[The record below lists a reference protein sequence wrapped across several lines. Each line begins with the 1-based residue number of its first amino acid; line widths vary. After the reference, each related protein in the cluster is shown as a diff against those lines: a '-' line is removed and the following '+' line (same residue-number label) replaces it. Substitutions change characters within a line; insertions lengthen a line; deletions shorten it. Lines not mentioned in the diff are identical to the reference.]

1 MMPRITKRQVV
12 LGVALLLTLAATAD
26 VWVRD
31 RKTAT
36 DGEVALA
43 VTKPG
48 SGQTAPS
55 VTQAA
60 GEIPPVALPARTL
73 QEAERD
79 IFAIPRKELEPEPK
93 KPPVGAPP
101 PPPVVLPPPIVP
113 VAPPPPPTAPPLPFT
128 YLGKLNE
135 EGKVTV
141 FLSARGRSYVVKSG
155 EVVAQVYRI
164 DEIKPPTLTM
174 TYLPMKIQQTMQ
186 IGEAN

>member
-1 MMPRITKRQVV
+1 MMPRLTRRQVV
-12 LGVALLLTLAATAD
+12 LGIALLLTLAATAD

-43 VTKPG
+43 VIKPG
-48 SGQTAPS
+48 SGQSTSPVSQLA
-55 VTQAA
+55 VAT
-60 GEIPPVALPARTL
+60 PPATLPARTL

-79 IFAIPRKELEPEPK
+79 IFAIPRKEPEPEPK
-93 KPPVGAPP
+93 KPPVVAPP
-101 PPPVVLPPPIVP
+101 PPPVVLPPPVVS

-141 FLSARGRSYVVKSG
+141 FLSVRGRSYVVKAG
-155 EVVAQVYRI
+155 DTVAQVYRI

>member
-1 MMPRITKRQVV
+1 MMPRMTRRQVV
-12 LGVALLLTLAATAD
+12 LGAALLLTLAATAD

-31 RKTAT
+31 RKTAA

-48 SGQTAPS
+48 SGHTIPLVTQTA
-55 VTQAA
+55 
-60 GEIPPVALPARTL
+60 GEMPPATLPARTL

-79 IFAIPRKELEPEPK
+79 IFAIPRKEPEPEPK
-93 KPPVGAPP
+93 KSPVGAPP
-101 PPPVVLPPPIVP
+101 PPPVVLPPPMVS
-113 VAPPPPPTAPPLPFT
+113 VTPPPPPTAPPLPFT

-141 FLSARGRSYVVKSG
+141 FLSVRGRSYAVKSG
-155 EVVAQVYRI
+155 EVVAQVYHI

-174 TYLPMKIQQTMQ
+174 TYLPIKIQQTMQ